1 MPPPFSCARRRAPR
15 APTGDL
21 LYPLHQGCQVGRF
34 PLRGK
39 GRDGCACGRSRRRR
53 AGDTGGRWLSGRR
66 GASAHGAAYSP
77 GERTGQKGE
86 RRIARSGDTGQT
98 RADAILWQ
106 RPAGMCPPTGR
117 RVAPTIEWGA
127 LRSDVYRG
135 EGLAAT
141 FMHGAALRY
150 GGLDDRAIAPPIAT
164 TPISYDLWTQETDE
178 SPASELADR
187 WAARII
193 GASLAQAGFVPR
205 PLCAPNRA
213 PGGVC
218 ERKKRT
224 PARCAP
230 IASFRRYPGPAAAQN
245 PSAVAPRSR
254 KGTASRISGS
264 CVIAPHSSQ
273 L

>member
-53 AGDTGGRWLSGRR
+53 AGDTGGRWLSDRR

-178 SPASELADR
+178 SPASEWADR

-205 PLCAPNRA
+205 PLCARRIERLVACASAKSAHRHVARRSRPSGDIPA
-213 PGGVC
+213 PPPL
-218 ERKKRT
+218 RT
-224 PARCAP
+224 PRRWPRDPGRAR
-230 IASFRRYPGPAAAQN
+230 PAESAAR
-245 PSAVAPRSR
+245 A
-254 KGTASRISGS
+254 
-264 CVIAPHSSQ
+264 
-273 L
+273 